1 MTGYLRKKMYKKW
14 NPQRGGAANGDA
26 ELGLAEELR
35 SQGIGVY
42 TDAKVGED

>member
-14 NPQRGGAANGDA
+14 NPQKGPGANKDA
-26 ELGLAEELR
+26 EIGLAEELR

-42 TDAKVGED
+42 TDAKRK

>member
-1 MTGYLRKKMYKKW
+1 MTGYLRKNMYKKW
-14 NPQRGGAANGDA
+14 NPQRGPAANDDA

-42 TDAKVGED
+42 TDAKAEEE

>member
-1 MTGYLRKKMYKKW
+1 MTGHLRKKMYKKW
-14 NPQRGGAANGDA
+14 NPQRGITANDDA

-42 TDAKVGED
+42 TDAKDQED